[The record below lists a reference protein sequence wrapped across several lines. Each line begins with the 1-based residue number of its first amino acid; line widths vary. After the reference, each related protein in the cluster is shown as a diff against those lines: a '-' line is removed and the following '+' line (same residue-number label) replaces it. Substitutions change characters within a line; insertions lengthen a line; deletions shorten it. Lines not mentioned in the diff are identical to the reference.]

1 MSERAEM
8 LLLDTNVWLDYFVA
22 ERPSHQSAFEL
33 YSYAK
38 AKGIPLLYPTGCA
51 KDLFY
56 LVCASLKRAVRQE
69 KGELAEE
76 DAAAVAE
83 IAWGMVNHLREEAV
97 AVGAD
102 QADMWLACKYRGVHE
117 DFEDNLVI
125 AAAQRSGAAYLV
137 TNDEQLVKHAPV
149 PALGPDDA
157 LAALRA
163 LG

>member
-1 MSERAEM
+1 M
-8 LLLDTNVWLDYFVA
+8 
-22 ERPSHQSAFEL
+22 
-33 YSYAK
+33 
-38 AKGIPLLYPTGCA
+38 
-51 KDLFY
+51 
-56 LVCASLKRAVRQE
+56 RQE

-102 QADMWLACKYRGVHE
+102 QADMWLACKYRSVHE

-137 TNDEQLVKHAPV
+137 TNDERLVKHASV